1 MPAKSARLDY
11 RATGDKFSL
20 QKLAPRQDGDL
31 TKDTAKPRLKAL
43 NARLHDLQ
51 ELLFAAHL
59 HSVLVI
65 LQGMDTSGKGGTIEH
80 VMGGVNPAGCRVVSF
95 KKPTEE
101 DLSHDFLWRIH
112 PHAPGTGMMA
122 IFDRSHYEDVL
133 IARVRSLVPEPIWQA
148 RYEQINA
155 FERLLTES
163 GTIVFK
169 FFLHISKEE
178 QLERLKAREEEPD
191 KRWKLSAGDYAE
203 REHWDDYQRAFEVL
217 LERCATK
224 ESPWYVVP
232 SDRKWFRNLAV
243 AETLVE
249 RLSSHE
255 DEWRQAVHERGERNH
270 QALLKYRETHATV

>member
-11 RATGDKFSL
+11 RATGDKVSL

>member
-1 MPAKSARLDY
+1 VPAKSARLDY
-11 RATGDKFSL
+11 RATGDKVSL